1 MNYSHCIYT
10 KEINAYIHSIQ
21 CSLEKFHVS
30 GSMVLIFSLE
40 WGNPE
45 KWARC
50 SSLASVEKLQF
61 IHVQNYKTPSSIS
74 FKVLIISSTLKD
86 TNSSCSL
93 RSLRIMHSCC
103 WNAAD
108 RSLSRWSSPYKS
120 WIFLSF
126 SSCKHGWA
134 YQGWANEKKE
144 DLGSIRNVGRIQ

>member
-1 MNYSHCIYT
+1 MVVWCWYS
-10 KEINAYIHSIQ
+10 ALS
-21 CSLEKFHVS
+21 
-30 GSMVLIFSLE
+30 
-40 WGNPE
+40 GNPE

-74 FKVLIISSTLKD
+74 FRVLIISSTLKD

-103 WNAAD
+103 WNDAD
-108 RSLSRWSSPYKS
+108 RSLSRWSSPDKS

-134 YQGWANEKKE
+134 YQGWANEKMK
-144 DLGSIRNVGRIQ
+144 DLGSTRNVGRIQYWNLIINTISQSKIFHSLCTRV